1 MNSEAP
7 WRLDETTLGDLEDR
21 CTEPDDPG
29 FDVAVIPFG
38 CTEPHNLHL
47 PYGTDTIESLAIGD
61 RICGHAWRRG
71 ARVAL
76 LPAIPYGTTT
86 NQAGVRLT
94 LNLMPTTILAITR
107 DLVASLVRHGV
118 RRIVLLNSHGGNDLK
133 WILREL
139 HDGPSPSAHLFLVDW
154 FRAIRDVSDRII
166 ERPDDHAGEMET
178 SILMAVRPDL
188 VRRRSDGSLDADDGE
203 VRSTSFEAVE
213 KGGVSITRPWHLLT
227 TNTGAGNPH
236 AATAEKGETLLES
249 LEERFGS
256 FLVELAKGEPGS
268 SFPFPDE

>member
-1 MNSEAP
+1 MCVEKN
-7 WRLDETTLGDLEDR
+7 
-21 CTEPDDPG
+21 
-29 FDVAVIPFG
+29 
-38 CTEPHNLHL
+38 
-47 PYGTDTIESLAIGD
+47 Y
-61 RICGHAWRRG
+61 
-71 ARVAL
+71 
-76 LPAIPYGTTT
+76 
-86 NQAGVRLT
+86 
-94 LNLMPTTILAITR
+94 
-107 DLVASLVRHGV
+107 
-118 RRIVLLNSHGGNDLK
+118 
-133 WILREL
+133 
-139 HDGPSPSAHLFLVDW
+139 LVDFPSETVLSISESALEMSTYIAEKVDMW
-154 FRAIRDVSDRII
+154 VVGQMII

-213 KGGVSITRPWHLLT
+213 KGWVSITRPWHLLT